1 MRQYRDTFTKWLLL
15 LSVAVALSACGFHLR
30 GKPNLPFKSIY
41 LNVPVN
47 SILGLQLKRYLK
59 ASGIEVT
66 DSQKGAEAVFQL
78 LADSQEKKI
87 LTLNTVGL
95 VREYVLYKRS
105 TFVVTD
111 SKGKVIVPQSEIVLK
126 RDITYNEEQELSKEA
141 EEVIL
146 YNDMQADLVQQIL
159 RRMSA
164 ATLTRVTPVDGAEN
178 TDNSDSTD
186 NTSSTHTADSPKG
199 KE

>member
-1 MRQYRDTFTKWLLL
+1 MRQFRDTFTKWLLL

-30 GKPNLPFKSIY
+30 GKANLPFKSIY

-47 SILGLQLKRYLK
+47 SQLGLQLKRYLK
-59 ASGIEVT
+59 ASGIVVT
-66 DSQKGAEAVFQL
+66 DNQKDAEAVFQL
-78 LADSQEKKI
+78 LSDTQEKKI

-95 VREYVLYKRS
+95 VREYILYKRS
-105 TFVVTD
+105 SFTVTD
-111 SKGKVIVPQSEIVLK
+111 NQGKILVPPTEIVLK
-126 RDITYNEEQELSKEA
+126 RDISYNEQQELAKQA

-164 ATLTRVTPVDGAEN
+164 ATVTPAVPVDGP
-178 TDNSDSTD
+178 NSP
-186 NTSSTHTADSPKG
+186 AG